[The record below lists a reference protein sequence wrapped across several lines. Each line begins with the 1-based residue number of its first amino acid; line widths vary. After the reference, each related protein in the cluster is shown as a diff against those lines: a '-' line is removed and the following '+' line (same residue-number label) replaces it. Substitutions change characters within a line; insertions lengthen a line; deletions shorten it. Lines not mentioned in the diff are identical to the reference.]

1 MMRFFYPNYTHPQR
15 EDLAETMG
23 PYLATRHRSA
33 TSLPNLATR
42 LKNRFAYLDRLGL
55 TMNILP

>member
-1 MMRFFYPNYTHPQR
+1 MFLCSMFTHPQR

-23 PYLATRHRSA
+23 PYLATKYRLG
-33 TSLPNLATR
+33 TKLPNLATR

-55 TMNILP
+55 TMNIMP